1 VLIDPLGDRRYAN
14 AFACHSCRSAIA
26 SKSSRKICGARE
38 DLEVHHIR
46 KLADLNRPGRP
57 T

>member
-1 VLIDPLGDRRYAN
+1 VLIDPFDDRRYAN